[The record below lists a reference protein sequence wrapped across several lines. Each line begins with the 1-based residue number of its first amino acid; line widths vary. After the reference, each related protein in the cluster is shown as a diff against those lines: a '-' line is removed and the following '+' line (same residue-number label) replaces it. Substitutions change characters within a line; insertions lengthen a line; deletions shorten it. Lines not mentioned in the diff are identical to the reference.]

1 MEQTFDGFQNS
12 RYRNTLT
19 VTGRLPGVYQYF
31 VSNKAKSGMVTA
43 QFTIEG
49 GTACIT
55 FYILLLWLY
64 CIICTEGMP
73 LTDITAEQTSLSTV
87 VVMWNAPPVLP
98 AGGYQVRITRESGTS
113 AVNVSGTSH
122 TFSVNNQ
129 YGVYSIRVRSLSR
142 HFQLDGTTE
151 PVDYTVRGN
160 SINFEYIHRGVG
172 NRGSS
177 AP

>member
-1 MEQTFDGFQNS
+1 
-12 RYRNTLT
+12 
-19 VTGRLPGVYQYF
+19 
-31 VSNKAKSGMVTA
+31 
-43 QFTIEG
+43 
-49 GTACIT
+49 
-55 FYILLLWLY
+55 
-64 CIICTEGMP
+64 
-73 LTDITAEQTSLSTV
+73 
-87 VVMWNAPPVLP
+87 MWNAPPVLP